1 MQLDVGTIF
10 AAISLVAAALAL
22 GLSLFWLSNRNLTGV
37 GLWAVGGAIVG
48 IGTWGLALRGV
59 IPDVLSI
66 TVANSAIL
74 AGLLLIWAGLR
85 RFNGRQVPWGLV
97 VAATLAT
104 AVSMFWLSAV
114 RDDIVARVAVNAA
127 CLTAGYLLCA
137 REFVPPRG
145 QRITLTDGMGVVALL
160 GLSAIYAFRFWQAFL
175 YPESL
180 PVARTSATDP
190 VTLLAALT
198 LSLLFVQALLLLA
211 NRRLREQMRHLAEQA
226 DHQRLRALES
236 SRSKTE
242 FLAMV
247 SHEFRTPLNAIIG
260 LSELGRTLPPSGA
273 EGGRTREY
281 FSLIHESGNTLL
293 DLVNDLLNLSK
304 VEVAKLHV
312 TPEEV
317 DLGAVMAA
325 ALRLVRQRA
334 DARGQILRVDLPGP
348 PPACRA
354 DARALHHMLVNLLTN
369 ALKFTPD
376 GGSVTLSALAV
387 PGGASVTV
395 ADTGPG
401 IPADQLPRLL
411 QPFERLDNS
420 YARSGEGTGLGLA
433 LVDALARL
441 HGGHLTLDSRP
452 GQGTTATIFLPT
464 AAPAARPEEPPI
476 AAA

>member
-10 AAISLVAAALAL
+10 AAISLASAALAVGL
-22 GLSLFWLSNRNLTGV
+22 GLFWFSNRNLAGV
-37 GLWAVGGAIVG
+37 GLWALGGATVG
-48 IGTWGLALRGV
+48 AGTWGLALRGI

-66 TVANSAIL
+66 AVANSAIL

-85 RFNGRQVPWGLV
+85 RFNGRPVPWALGI
-97 VAATLAT
+97 AATLAT

-114 RDDIVARVAVNAA
+114 RDDIVARVAVGAA
-127 CLTAGYLLCA
+127 TLTVGYLLCA

-160 GLSAIYAFRFWQAFL
+160 GLSVLYAVRLGQAL
-175 YPESL
+175 LHPESL
-180 PVARTSATDP
+180 PLDRMTASSPESV
-190 VTLLAALT
+190 LAALT

-226 DHQRLRALES
+226 DRQRLRALES

-260 LSELGRTLPPSGA
+260 LSELGHTLPPAGP

-281 FSLIHESGNTLL
+281 FALIHESGNALL
-293 DLVNDLLNLSK
+293 DLVNDLLDLSK

-312 TPEEV
+312 TPEAV
-317 DLGAVMAA
+317 DLGGVMAA

-334 DARGQILRVDLPGP
+334 DARGQILRVDMPGLPP
-348 PPACRA
+348 DCRA

-376 GGSVTLSALAV
+376 GGSVTLSARAV
-387 PGGASVTV
+387 PGGTTVTV
-395 ADTGPG
+395 ADTGQG
-401 IPADQLPRLL
+401 IPVDQIPRLL
-411 QPFERLDNS
+411 LPFEQLDNS
-420 YARSGEGTGLGLA
+420 YGRSGEGTGLGLA
-433 LVDALARL
+433 LVEALARL
-441 HGGHLTLDSRP
+441 HGGHLALDSRP
-452 GQGTTATIFLPT
+452 GQGTTATIFLP
-464 AAPAARPEEPPI
+464 AAQTVALPEEPPI